1 MQKGKEM
8 KRPPMGMVGR
18 KHGPG
23 AMMKPT
29 EKPKHF
35 KKTIKRL
42 IGYLRPYRISFT
54 LVLIAAILST
64 LFTVISPILL
74 GQATTD
80 IFEGVTKGG
89 GVDFASLGRLLLIL
103 LALYVFSAA
112 FTYMMAYVMAGISQK
127 VVYQLRKETND
138 KLAKLPLKY
147 FDKNQT
153 GDVLSRVVNDVDNVS
168 NTLQQTLTQMVTSVI
183 TLIGVI
189 IMMLKLSIFLTLI
202 LLLTLPLSV
211 VFVKII
217 VGKSQKFFKGQ
228 QESLGEVNA
237 HIEEMYAGY
246 TVVKAFNQERA
257 SLEKFDELNHKLYD
271 FGWKAQFISGLIM
284 PFMGFIGNIGYV
296 LIAVVGGV
304 LVMKES
310 LKIGDIQAFIQY
322 ARQFNQPLTQVA
334 NISNIIQSTI
344 ASAERVFEVLD
355 EEDEVDTG
363 TKEVVQMHKGGA
375 QVSFKHVSFGYGA
388 ENMITDLNLDVQ
400 PGQMVAI
407 VGPTGAGKTTLV
419 NLMMRFY
426 DLRAGEIAINGV
438 DIKELQRKNLY
449 DLFGMVVQDT
459 WLFEGT
465 IGDNIRYSRPDAT
478 DEEMVAASKAVRADY
493 FIRTLPEGYNTQINA
508 SVSNL
513 SEGQKQLLTIARAI
527 LSDPQILILD
537 EATSSVDTRTEV
549 QIQKA
554 MRVLMKG
561 RTSFVIA
568 HRLSTIREADT
579 IVVMKEGRVVE
590 QGNHAALLEKQ
601 GFYYELYQSQF
612 SEEAE

>member
-1 MQKGKEM
+1 M
-8 KRPPMGMVGR
+8 
-18 KHGPG
+18 
-23 AMMKPT
+23 
-29 EKPKHF
+29 
-35 KKTIKRL
+35 
-42 IGYLRPYRISFT
+42 
-54 LVLIAAILST
+54 
-64 LFTVISPILL
+64 
-74 GQATTD
+74 
-80 IFEGVTKGG
+80 
-89 GVDFASLGRLLLIL
+89 
-103 LALYVFSAA
+103 
-112 FTYMMAYVMAGISQK
+112 
-127 VVYQLRKETND
+127 
-138 KLAKLPLKY
+138 
-147 FDKNQT
+147 
-153 GDVLSRVVNDVDNVS
+153 
-168 NTLQQTLTQMVTSVI
+168 
-183 TLIGVI
+183 
-189 IMMLKLSIFLTLI
+189 
-202 LLLTLPLSV
+202 
-211 VFVKII
+211 
-217 VGKSQKFFKGQ
+217 
-228 QESLGEVNA
+228 
-237 HIEEMYAGY
+237 
-246 TVVKAFNQERA
+246 
-257 SLEKFDELNHKLYD
+257 
-271 FGWKAQFISGLIM
+271 
-284 PFMGFIGNIGYV
+284 
-296 LIAVVGGV
+296 
-304 LVMKES
+304 
-310 LKIGDIQAFIQY
+310 KIGDIQAFIQY